1 MADKIK
7 LPLVGEVNKKTAI
20 IGGVVVAAGIGI
32 YVIRKQRQ
40 TAAAANASTT
50 STGMVTD
57 PAGNQCQA
65 LDPVSGYCPGTQE
78 DEQYQE
84 QEASSIGEGYDE
96 YPGGGAGYGYVIDA
110 EGNECAALDPA
121 TGLCPVGTGI
131 STGQTT
137 SVTTNAQWVVE
148 AEEQLGNTSTI
159 QAALGY
165 ALSGSPVTQ
174 AQKNIFME
182 AIGLLG
188 PPPQGYPPL
197 NVTGSASTSSTGT
210 ATGSSTATATVPVT
224 YGESADTALAK
235 VRAAGFKATTSPLR
249 NPKNEYV
256 STGSKPEG
264 GSKAKKGST
273 VVIGVK
279 VSKAGK

>member
-7 LPLVGEVNKKTAI
+7 LPFAGEVNKKTAI
-20 IGGVVVAAGIGI
+20 IGGLVVAAGIGI

-40 TAAAANASTT
+40 SAAAASTT

-84 QEASSIGEGYDE
+84 QEASSIGEGYDD
-96 YPGGGAGYGYVIDA
+96 YPGGGAGGTYVTDA
-110 EGNECAALDPA
+110 EGNTCLALDPV
-121 TGLCPVGTGI
+121 TGLCPVGVGT
-131 STGQTT
+131 SGQTT

-148 AEEQLGNTSTI
+148 AEEQLGNTATV

-197 NVTGSASTSSTGT
+197 NVTGSAGQSPPKPTQ
-210 ATGSSTATATVPVT
+210 ATVPNVM
-224 YGESADTALAK
+224 GQRVVQEAEPALK
-235 VRAAGFKATTSPLR
+235 AAGFTYRTSVPV

-256 STGSKPEG
+256 VNSQTPRG
-264 GSKAKKGST
+264 GAKAAKGSR
-273 VVIGVK
+273 VDLGIK